1 MSSVV
6 MAVAKAA
13 GEGWMAEKEW
23 RGSKRDKRTAQ
34 GLSDVGRWQR
44 ESKRLMPVVKD
55 EEVGFVSYEQRF
67 RWP

>member
-23 RGSKRDKRTAQ
+23 RGSNAI
-34 GLSDVGRWQR
+34 R
-44 ESKRLMPVVKD
+44 EQHRV
-55 EEVGFVSYEQRF
+55 
-67 RWP
+67 

>member
-1 MSSVV
+1 VDG
-6 MAVAKAA
+6 
-13 GEGWMAEKEW
+13 GEGMAREQ
-23 RGSKRDKRTAQ
+23 RDKRTAQ

>member
-1 MSSVV
+1 VDG
-6 MAVAKAA
+6 
-13 GEGWMAEKEW
+13 GEGMAREQ
-23 RGSKRDKRTAQ
+23 RDKRTAQ

-55 EEVGFVSYEQRF
+55 EEVGCVSYEQRF